1 MSQYALLRKL
11 AHSLSAASAILAL
24 GGTALAEGPECFPD
38 CRTGYVCQQ
47 GSCVS
52 ACNPP
57 CAANERCTAAATCE
71 PKPAPAAAPLPPPPP
86 ASAAPGSSPP
96 SAAAPVAEAP
106 PPWATTPSRPAVRR
120 VPLFFDSPSGDYDVT
135 VNGGDAHCRAP
146 CTVQVAPGPAVVVV
160 SGDAAIRADIVV
172 PDGPSKYEIHK
183 RRKGQAVT
191 GGVLVGVGMVITVV
205 VMINNQ
211 KEDATAAE
219 SEANLGL
226 ALVGL
231 GVTLTG
237 AILYWTSG
245 HDKIEMEDAKLE
257 QRAPAP
263 AIGLWAKPALGGGAI
278 AGAALRF

>member
-1 MSQYALLRKL
+1 MSPALT
-11 AHSLSAASAILAL
+11 SFGAALAILAL
-24 GGTALAEGPECFPD
+24 GGTALAEGPECFPE
-38 CRTGYVCQQ
+38 CRTGYICQQ

-57 CAANERCTAAATCE
+57 CGSNERCTAAATCE
-71 PKPAPAAAPLPPPPP
+71 PKPAAAPLPPPPQASP
-86 ASAAPGSSPP
+86 APSSLPP
-96 SAAAPVAEAP
+96 SAAPPAEAP
-106 PPWATTPSRPAVRR
+106 PPWSTTPSRPAVHK

-160 SGDAAIRADIVV
+160 SGDASIRADIVV

-191 GGVLVGVGMVITVV
+191 GGVLVGVGMAITVV

-245 HDKIEMEDAKLE
+245 HDKLEMEDAKLE
-257 QRAPAP
+257 RRAPAF
-263 AIGLWAKPALGGGAI
+263 GLWAKPALGGGAI
-278 AGAALRF
+278 GGAALRF